1 MLGYLL
7 IGLSVLILLGVL
19 YGHTEREK
27 FTNMKGSFPS
37 WIELVK
43 QVRKILDKHFEYDA
57 AKFAEMVEQ
66 QADLFDFKDFK
77 ENSFLLSIPEF
88 TLEKSKRV
96 EEEVPDFKKKYL
108 PKDYVFNIDTP
119 YDNQMAFAY
128 ATQRFSIAK
137 LKDPKLSDER
147 VIVGSYIQ
155 YYAADALAAKMKAVM
170 INNIL
175 MKFVQETH
183 PKPLK

>member
-43 QVRKILDKHFEYDA
+43 QARKILDKHFEYDA

-77 ENSFLLSIPEF
+77 ESTSLTSMPEA
-88 TLEKSKRV
+88 TKEYTQGI
-96 EEEVPDFKKKYL
+96 KKKYL
-108 PKDYVFNIDTP
+108 PKDFVFNIDTP

-128 ATQRFSIAK
+128 ATQRELLDK
-137 LKDPKLSDER
+137 LKDPKSSGQQILM
-147 VIVGSYIQ
+147 SYGQ
-155 YYAADALAAKMKAVM
+155 YYGIDAFAAKMKAVM
-170 INNIL
+170 INKIL
-175 MKFVQETH
+175 MKFDEATH

>member
-77 ENSFLLSIPEF
+77 ESPSLTSMPEA
-88 TLEKSKRV
+88 TKECTQNI
-96 EEEVPDFKKKYL
+96 KKKYL

-128 ATQRFSIAK
+128 ATQRELLDK
-137 LKDPKLSDER
+137 LKDPKSSGQQL
-147 VIVGSYIQ
+147 YIYAQ
-155 YYAADALAAKMKAVM
+155 YYGIDAFAAKMKAVM
-170 INNIL
+170 IGKIL
-175 MKFVQETH
+175 LKFNEETH

>member
-7 IGLSVLILLGVL
+7 MGLSVFILLGVL
-19 YGHTEREK
+19 YGYTEREK

-43 QVRKILDKHFEYDA
+43 QARKILDKHFEYDA
-57 AKFAEMVEQ
+57 AKFAQMVEH
-66 QADLFDFKDFK
+66 QADLFDWKDFN
-77 ENSFLLSIPEF
+77 ESPSLTSMPEA
-88 TLEKSKRV
+88 TK
-96 EEEVPDFKKKYL
+96 DYTQNIKKKYL

-128 ATQRFSIAK
+128 ATQRELLDK
-137 LKDPKLSDER
+137 LKDPTTSGRQIMML
-147 VIVGSYIQ
+147 YAQ
-155 YYAADALAAKMKAVM
+155 YYGITAFAAKMKAVM
-170 INNIL
+170 LNNIL
-175 MKFVQETH
+175 TEFDEATH